1 MADFVTNKNE
11 FLKYKSKFT
20 KLFTDGNFEINPF
33 NEHFKYF
40 VGFDFD
46 FIFKESFFE
55 RLKEFL
61 IRIKNR
67 KVVFYTIDP
76 SPEDYFY
83 KHFKKYSVFE
93 IDTKSIYQDLNEIMY
108 KAPDNENFADSIG
121 INSND
126 ISWFSASNDW
136 GIIGSRDSEIAI
148 VGFTSESIMGLFMDS
163 FGEESYMFTTIE
175 EQVEIMRELI
185 DFSSYAE
192 IHYNN
197 LIKNY
202 QNRV

>member
-1 MADFVTNKNE
+1 MTNFVTE
-11 FLKYKSKFT
+11 TEEYLKYKARFT

-40 VGFDFD
+40 IGFDFD

-61 IRIKNR
+61 TRIKNR

-76 SPEDYFY
+76 SPEEYFY
-83 KHFKKYSVFE
+83 KHFEKYSVFE
-93 IDTKSIYQDLNEIMY
+93 IDTKSTYQDLNEIMY
-108 KAPDNENFADSIG
+108 KAPDDENFADSIG

-136 GIIGSRDSEIAI
+136 GIIGSRDSEIAV
-148 VGFTSESIMGLFMDS
+148 VGFTSKSIKRLFISS
-163 FGEESYMFTTIE
+163 FGEESHMFTTIE
-175 EQVEIMRELI
+175 KQVEIMRELI
-185 DFSSYAE
+185 DFSSFAE
-192 IHYNN
+192 THYNN

-202 QNRV
+202 QDRI